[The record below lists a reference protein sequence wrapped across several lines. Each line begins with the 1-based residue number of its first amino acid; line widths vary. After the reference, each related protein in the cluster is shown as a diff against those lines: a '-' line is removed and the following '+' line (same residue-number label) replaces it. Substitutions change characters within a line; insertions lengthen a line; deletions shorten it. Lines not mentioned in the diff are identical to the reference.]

1 MSYYSKILTI
11 LFSLLLLSCNKEF
24 NSKEWQ
30 NTTLEDNL
38 DKNNNRNLMIN
49 DLVENKLLMGKNS
62 KEIKTLLGKPDLKDS
77 TKNTFRY
84 ETFIDHGWNI
94 DPKYFR
100 GLEIYFNK
108 DSIVTSVKIYEIK
121 TR

>member
-11 LFSLLLLSCNKEF
+11 IFSLLLLSCNKEF
-24 NSKEWQ
+24 
-30 NTTLEDNL
+30 
-38 DKNNNRNLMIN
+38 
-49 DLVENKLLMGKNS
+49 NS

-94 DPKYFR
+94 DPQYFR